1 MSRVTILE
9 VGPRDGL
16 QNEKT
21 PVSTADKLRLIALL
35 AQAGV
40 QHIEAT
46 AFVSP
51 RWVPQMAD
59 HAAVMAALPK
69 GGVVY
74 SALVPNAQGAEAAL
88 AAGAQALAV
97 FTAASESFSRKNT
110 NCSIEEGIARFEPV
124 ARLAKAAGVP
134 LRGYISCCLDCP
146 FEGEIAPSAV
156 ADVARRLADV
166 GCDEIA
172 ISDTLGRGTPERTK
186 RAFEAVLAHLPAGA
200 LAGHFHDTFG
210 HAIENVQAAY
220 DLGVRVFDGAAGGLG
235 GCPYAPG
242 AAGNLA
248 TEKLVEHFAKAG
260 VATGIDPV
268 RLGIAADFA
277 RALRNP
283 AQASSA

>member
-1 MSRVTILE
+1 MSVTILE

-35 AQAGV
+35 AEAGV
-40 QHIEAT
+40 NHIEAT

-51 RWVPQMAD
+51 KWVPQMAD
-59 HAAVMAALPK
+59 HAEVMAALPK

-74 SALVPNAQGAEAAL
+74 SALVPNVQGAEAAL

-97 FTAASESFSRKNT
+97 FTAASESFSRRNT

-124 ARLAKAAGVP
+124 TRLAKAAGVP

-146 FEGEIAPSAV
+146 FEGEIAPAAV

-172 ISDTLGRGTPERTK
+172 VSDTLGRGTPARTK
-186 RAFEAVLAHLPAGA
+186 RAFEAVLAHLPAA
-200 LAGHFHDTFG
+200 RLAGHFHDTFG

-220 DLGVRVFDGAAGGLG
+220 DVGVRVFDGAVGGLG

-248 TEKLVEHFAKAG
+248 TERLVAHFLERGMNLGIDMGALQTAGAFAKS
-260 VATGIDPV
+260 
-268 RLGIAADFA
+268 
-277 RALRNP
+277 LRRM
-283 AQASSA
+283 